1 MESRTVTLSSSHN
14 TAWEC
19 DDSRHGRDA
28 ASLKRRRTTP
38 ESHFPS
44 ASPSSDLAGN
54 NYDVFLSFRRPDT
67 RKGFTDFL
75 YKSLTDAGICVFRDD
90 DELPV
95 GEDIKP
101 ALIEAIKQSKVL
113 IPIISRDYA
122 SSKSCLM
129 ELVQILECKQTMS
142 RETIPIFYEIELSDL
157 KDQRNSLEKSFFEHQ
172 RYGVDCETIQKWKL
186 ALKEFGRLKGFVTA
200 KIHNGHHSKLIDE
213 LIPIV
218 QQKLKKGRL
227 LVTKHLVGV
236 DRHVQEIMRKLGVVH
251 RNGQVIEICGS
262 DVRVLGIY
270 GIGGVGKTTL
280 AKVVYNQLYDRF
292 QGYSYLREIRELH
305 QHDRILSLQNQLISD
320 LRKRSVSFGCSDDAM
335 AVLAE
340 GFRNKQVLILL
351 DDVEDFDQLEV
362 VVGELSWF
370 GPGSRIVVTSRK
382 SDILLKFKEAETYEV
397 EPMEEDKALQLF
409 SRRAFGMDSPSKGF
423 ESLSKDIVS
432 ATGRLPLALEV
443 TGSRLFGKSKGTWK
457 DTLEKLKDAPHE
469 KVEHALK
476 ISYHALDIYAKQ
488 IFLDIACFLIGKDE
502 RIAFY
507 MWEDC
512 KLYPSSGIEVLLVM
526 SLVKIGE
533 NNELLMHDLLRT
545 LGRKIVLNEDP
556 IPCNRSRLWVHNE
569 ALSTLR
575 KKEGAPNV
583 QALGLT
589 FDKGSDDCF
598 TSEEFGELLNLRFLN
613 LDRANMRGNFTSLLL
628 ELRWLHWRG
637 CHKSSEPLVLNLENL
652 VILDLS
658 WSAVADDW
666 EGWAQIMEK
675 ANKLKVLE
683 LTGCGQLCKTPCF
696 APGSKLERL
705 ILERCSHLS
714 LIDKSIG
721 NLKYLK
727 SLNIKSTP
735 IALLPE
741 EMGSLDNLEELLI
754 DETSI
759 CHLRFLRGSMQQL
772 KTLSASGCKN
782 LAEISES
789 IGCLRSLSYLALD
802 KAIITGL
809 PNSVQLLEGLVELSL
824 RDCQRITALPDSIGM
839 LRSLRKMDLSN
850 TRIQILP
857 ESIKNLDRLEVL
869 RMKNTHIRKFPK
881 DIANLEKL
889 EVITFS
895 GCPLIGKIPCDIS
908 GLSSLRIL
916 KLSFTLIFSLPESIC
931 QLSHL
936 QTLHLLHCDELQILP
951 KLPSSLVSLHWGT
964 KNMRIV
970 QGLSY
975 LRDLKVLE
983 LVNDP
988 DEEEISSSELFQT
1001 ESFAWIS
1008 SLSNLETLKLCLPN
1022 VSSLPEDFNALTQL
1036 RKLDLSCINLLD
1048 LPQLPSSL
1056 SKLLIKNCQIQG
1068 MEFSNLETLSELE
1081 LCDCNAWEILGLGN
1095 LRLLQVLK
1103 ISRCNIKNLDGLEQ
1117 ASQLRRFS
1125 MSECYS
1131 LHRLPDLSKCTSLE
1145 IKEIDFCNIQD
1156 QPCERHSKNCCSRH
1170 CDCPYQYQCGGRCML
1185 RS

>member
-1 MESRTVTLSSSHN
+1 
-14 TAWEC
+14 
-19 DDSRHGRDA
+19 
-28 ASLKRRRTTP
+28 
-38 ESHFPS
+38 
-44 ASPSSDLAGN
+44 
-54 NYDVFLSFRRPDT
+54 
-67 RKGFTDFL
+67 
-75 YKSLTDAGICVFRDD
+75 
-90 DELPV
+90 
-95 GEDIKP
+95 
-101 ALIEAIKQSKVL
+101 
-113 IPIISRDYA
+113 
-122 SSKSCLM
+122 M

-157 KDQRNSLEKSFFEHQ
+157 KEQRNSFEKSFSEHQ
-172 RYGVDCETIQKWKL
+172 RNGVVCETIQQWKL
-186 ALKEFGRLKGFVTA
+186 ALEKIGKLKGFETA

-213 LIPIV
+213 LIPIL

-227 LVTKHLVGV
+227 LVTKNLVGV
-236 DRHVQEIMRKLGVVH
+236 DHHVQEIMTKLGVVH

-262 DVRVLGIY
+262 DVRALGIY

-292 QGYSYLREIRELH
+292 QGYSYLREIQELH

-320 LRKRSVSFGCSDDAM
+320 LRKRSVSFRCSDDAM

-340 GFRNKQVLILL
+340 GFRNKHVLILL
-351 DDVEDFDQLEV
+351 DDVEDVDQLDV

-370 GPGSRIVVTSRK
+370 GPGSRIIVTSRK
-382 SDILLKFKEAETYEV
+382 SDILLKYKEAEIYEV

-409 SRRAFGMDSPSKGF
+409 SKRAFGTDSPSKGF

-432 ATGRLPLALEV
+432 AIGRLPLALEV
-443 TGSRLFGKSKGTWK
+443 TGSHLFGKSVGTWK
-457 DTLEKLKDAPHE
+457 DTLEKLKDTLHE
-469 KVEHALK
+469 KVEHVLK
-476 ISYHALDIYAKQ
+476 ISYLALDIYAKQ
-488 IFLDIACFLIGKDE
+488 IFLDIACFFIGKDE
-502 RIAFY
+502 RIAFH

-545 LGRKIVLNEDP
+545 LGRRIVVNEDP
-556 IPCNRSRLWVHNE
+556 IPRNRSRLWVHNE

-575 KKEGAPNV
+575 KKERIWSFLIYPGV
-583 QALGLT
+583 QWQMTG
-589 FDKGSDDCF
+589 K
-598 TSEEFGELLNLRFLN
+598 
-613 LDRANMRGNFTSLLL
+613 
-628 ELRWLHWRG
+628 
-637 CHKSSEPLVLNLENL
+637 
-652 VILDLS
+652 
-658 WSAVADDW
+658 
-666 EGWAQIMEK
+666 K

-683 LTGCGQLCKTPCF
+683 LTGCGQLCKTPF
-696 APGSKLERL
+696 FPTGSKLERL

-727 SLNIKSTP
+727 SMNIKSTP
-735 IALLPE
+735 ITLLPE

-759 CHLRFLRGSMQQL
+759 CRLHFLRGSMQQL
-772 KTLSASGCKN
+772 KTLSAPGCKN

-802 KAIITGL
+802 KSIIIGL
-809 PNSVQLLEGLVELSL
+809 PNSVQLLEGLLELSF
-824 RDCQRITALPDSIGM
+824 RDCQRITALPDSIGK
-839 LRSLRKMDLSN
+839 LRLLRKMDLSN

-869 RMKNTHIRKFPK
+869 RMKNTHIRRFPK
-881 DIANLEKL
+881 DIVNLKKL

-895 GCPLIGKIPCDIS
+895 GCPLNGKIPCDIL
-908 GLSSLRIL
+908 GLSSLRVL
-916 KLSFTLIFSLPESIC
+916 KLSFTLIFSLPEGLC

-936 QTLHLLHCDELQILP
+936 QTLHMLHL
-951 KLPSSLVSLHWGT
+951 SLRWGA
-964 KNMRIV
+964 KNIRTV

-983 LVNDP
+983 LVNDS
-988 DEEEISSSELFQT
+988 DEEEIFSSELSQT

-1008 SLSNLETLKLCLPN
+1008 CLSNLETLKLGLPN
-1022 VSSLPEDFNALTQL
+1022 LTSLPDNFNALTQL
-1036 RKLDLSCINLLD
+1036 KKLDLTCLNLLN

-1056 SKLLIKNCQIQG
+1056 SKLLLKNCQIQG
-1068 MEFSNLETLSELE
+1068 TNFSNLEILSELE
-1081 LCDCNAWEILGLGN
+1081 LRNCNALKILGLGN

-1103 ISRCNIKNLDGLEQ
+1103 ISGCNMKNLDGLGE

-1131 LHRLPDLSKCTSLE
+1131 LDRLPDLSKCTKSGIQGNRLLQHSGSAMLE
-1145 IKEIDFCNIQD
+1145 A
-1156 QPCERHSKNCCSRH
+1156 
-1170 CDCPYQYQCGGRCML
+1170 L
-1185 RS
+1185 